1 MLIANAYRIYVAP
14 VVAEVMVGPG
24 NARELEKLLNEQSY
38 LGRPALILPEALA
51 ETVLKNL
58 PLHWRRP
65 DIMNR
70 DPNEAQYY
78 S

>member
-1 MLIANAYRIYVAP
+1 
-14 VVAEVMVGPG
+14 MVGPG
-24 NARELEKLLNEQSY
+24 NVRELEKLLNEQSY
-38 LGRPALILPEALA
+38 WGRPALILPEALA
-51 ETVLKNL
+51 ETVLKNR
-58 PLHWRRP
+58 PLDWRPP

>member
-1 MLIANAYRIYVAP
+1 
-14 VVAEVMVGPG
+14 MVGPG
-24 NARELEKLLNEQSY
+24 NVRELEKLLNEQSY
-38 LGRPALILPEALA
+38 WGRPALILPEALA
-51 ETVLKNL
+51 ETVLKNR
-58 PLHWRRP
+58 PLDWRRP